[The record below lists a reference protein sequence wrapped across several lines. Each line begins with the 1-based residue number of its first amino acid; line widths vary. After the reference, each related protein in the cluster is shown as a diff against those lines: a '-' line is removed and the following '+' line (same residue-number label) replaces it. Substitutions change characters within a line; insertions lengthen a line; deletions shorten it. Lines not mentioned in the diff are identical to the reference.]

1 MYVICRCPHV
11 HLCGIVSIC
20 VFLPVSLHSSK
31 NGDVVLCLYVPQSDK
46 TFKLEIFS
54 VWTMATGN
62 IHVMFITRTNANQRY
77 LFILCLSKL
86 KTWHKYTSEHGLWK
100 QKVAGLGPLDGISA
114 RWLHYLKPSN
124 HNGTKKCWIYL
135 NLFWLY
141 YHGP

>member
-1 MYVICRCPHV
+1 M

-31 NGDVVLCLYVPQSDK
+31 NGDVVLCLYVPQSNQ
-46 TFKLEIFS
+46 TFKLEIFRVS
-54 VWTMATGN
+54 TMTTGN

-77 LFILCLSKL
+77 LFIICLSKL

-100 QKVAGLGPLDGISA
+100 QKVAGLGPLDGIST

-135 NLFWLY
+135 NLFLLY